1 MTHLLNKI
9 LIVLVAFSTLI
20 ACQGQQSSE
29 QDTGNDPPMST
40 EQMEALA
47 MQRGKEIAMASQ
59 KTLGANLKGAIQR
72 GGIQEAFTF
81 CNVQAMPITDSLS
94 RAYDA
99 TVKRAS
105 LWVRNPKDEPT
116 DTERTILEE
125 YQAKMQAGETPK
137 PRVINLDEDYVLYT
151 QPIAIT
157 NGLCLNCH
165 GEIGTQVQEETYALI
180 QERYPNDQA
189 TGHKMGDLRGIW
201 SIRFD
206 KSSLKQEEVM
216 GMLQIK

>member
-1 MTHLLNKI
+1 MINLLNNT
-9 LIVLVAFSTLI
+9 LVVLVALTMLI

-29 QDTGNDPPMST
+29 QDTGTDPQMSP

-99 TVKRAS
+99 SVKRAT

-116 DTERTILEE
+116 ETERIILEE
-125 YQAKMQAGETPK
+125 YQAMMQAGETPE
-137 PRVINLDEDYVLYT
+137 PRVINLNEDYVLYT
-151 QPIAIT
+151 QPIAIG

-165 GEIGTQVQEETYALI
+165 GEVGTQIQEETYALI
-180 QERYPNDQA
+180 QERYPDDQA

-216 GMLQIK
+216 GMLQ